1 MTPVVALERFPEE
14 RIAVVTLDRPPLNA
28 IDEALVLDL
37 LAVVAELEPDDDTW
51 AVLVESACED
61 VFMVGADLTV
71 IDALAPDDVDRV
83 VAVQGVFTRFA
94 SLPQPTVCAI
104 NGHALGGGFELALA
118 CDFRLMA
125 RGHGLVGQPEVRVG
139 LMPGAGGTQRL
150 TRIVGPARAAMMMM
164 KGLQLS
170 ADDALADG
178 LVHELVEPDELKE
191 RARDFT
197 VRLARQ
203 APLALR
209 AIKRAIAAEGS
220 ADGYVVE
227 QAGFAELLLSED
239 AKTGVHAFLS
249 GEKPRFEGR

>member
-1 MTPVVALERFPEE
+1 MTRVVTLERFPEE

-28 IDEALVLDL
+28 IDEALALDL
-37 LAVVAELEPDDDTW
+37 LAVVEELEPDHGTW
-51 AVLVESACED
+51 AVLVESACEG

-71 IDALAPDDVDRV
+71 IEALEPGDADRV
-83 VAVQGVFTRFA
+83 VAVQDVFNRFA

-104 NGHALGGGFELALA
+104 NGHALGGGLELALA
-118 CDFRLMA
+118 CDFRFMA
-125 RGHGLVGQPEVRVG
+125 RGPGLVGQPEARLG

-150 TRIVGPARAAMMMM
+150 TRIVGPARGAMLMM

-170 ADDALADG
+170 ADEALADG
-178 LVHELVEPDELKE
+178 LVHELVDGDELQA

-209 AIKRAIAAEGS
+209 AIKRAIAAAGSPEGF
-220 ADGYVVE
+220 E
-227 QAGFAELLLSED
+227 IEKAGFRELPLSGD
-239 AKTGVHAFLS
+239 AKTGVRSFLS
-249 GEKPRFEGR
+249 GDKPRFDGT